1 VTPGPRLRRAL
12 AIALALALA
21 SPAAAAACPRT
32 SLGDVENEVICLE
45 CGVSLDVA
53 ENSLQAR
60 QQREFI
66 SKQVAGC
73 RSKDEI
79 KDALVAQYGD
89 GVLAAPKPEGIGLAA
104 YLVPILAF
112 LAAVAGVTF
121 AALRWRRRRAAPA
134 AAAASAPEP
143 RDSARLDA
151 DIGRYDL

>member
-1 VTPGPRLRRAL
+1 MRRV
-12 AIALALALA
+12 LALALA
-21 SPAAAAACPRT
+21 VVLAAPTAAGACPRT

-66 SKQVAGC
+66 SRQVAAC

-79 KDALVAQYGD
+79 KDALVAQYGE
-89 GVLAAPKPEGIGLAA
+89 GVLAAPKAEGIGLAA

-112 LAAVAGVTF
+112 LAAAAGVTL
-121 AALRWRRRRAAPA
+121 AALRWRRRRARPAPA
-134 AAAASAPEP
+134 PSPAPEP